1 MAVSLRETEQWG
13 VGIRQR
19 PDMTR
24 QEEQTD
30 WMFLIAVCRIGEV
43 SSFYEIDVNLKS
55 EVS

>member
-1 MAVSLRETEQWG
+1 MAVSLGETEQWG
-13 VGIRQR
+13 AGIRQR

-24 QEEQTD
+24 QEKQTD
-30 WMFLIAVCRIGEV
+30 WMFLIAVLRIGEV